1 MKGEEVISDTFGE
14 VFKTSLDGKAV
25 IVKSIKKAK
34 ISQCEMIKL
43 FLFELAQMVSIS
55 DPRLPKFYSIWDDE
69 AKELGIVVE
78 SIKGKTTNMLMENIG
93 KKTMKKM
100 L

>member
-78 SIKGKTTNMLMENIG
+78 SIKGKPRTCSWKILG
-93 KKTMKKM
+93 RRQ
-100 L
+100 